1 MKKEKKKRKTRKKP
15 LFFCKIAVFFIY
27 NVFLQ
32 EYAFICLK
40 FALQTFYKTGKCNK
54 NSAWNSVKV
63 FIHKFALRTSLIIG
77 ENMTNEKAIKA
88 LRQIKT
94 YCAAT
99 MLDELDYVLQVMEK
113 LEKSGIKNPL
123 ETDFTKLQ
131 EK

>member
-1 MKKEKKKRKTRKKP
+1 M
-15 LFFCKIAVFFIY
+15 
-27 NVFLQ
+27 
-32 EYAFICLK
+32 
-40 FALQTFYKTGKCNK
+40 G
-54 NSAWNSVKV
+54 
-63 FIHKFALRTSLIIG
+63 G
-77 ENMTNEKAIKA
+77 NMTKEKAIKA

>member
-27 NVFLQ
+27 NIFLQ

-40 FALQTFYKTGKCNK
+40 FALQTFYKTGG
-54 NSAWNSVKV
+54 
-63 FIHKFALRTSLIIG
+63 I
-77 ENMTNEKAIKA
+77 MTNEKAIKA

>member
-1 MKKEKKKRKTRKKP
+1 MQKRS
-15 LFFCKIAVFFIY
+15 FFIY
-27 NVFLQ
+27 NIFLQ

-40 FALQTFYKTGKCNK
+40 FALQTFYKTGG
-54 NSAWNSVKV
+54 
-63 FIHKFALRTSLIIG
+63 I
-77 ENMTNEKAIKA
+77 MTNEKAIKA

-94 YCAAT
+94 YGAAT